1 MYGNSP
7 DLVGEKMVTPSVEF
21 DPAIYWCL
29 ENFEEGVISPEVVVE
44 RIEKLVRD
52 GEFSLTIEDMAHTSK
67 TNKQP
72 KWNRNVRNRLL
83 RLKQEG
89 VIAHIGPNQY
99 TKPRDLPNHLRIDHE
114 KAWKQCAETALFY
127 KENQIPLISNDTFN
141 IFVRSIGPDSIM
153 LTKTSKNY
161 DQIPAMEHYNG
172 QVSTFSLNPPW
183 IEKAIISI
191 NTAGGKGHWKT
202 INGNKKHIAL
212 SIIELHPRLVIEV
225 DNVFSKTELYGV
237 TSILDSFVPESV
249 VDDRVQVE
257 ITEFKRVGQG
267 KFRDELME
275 IYAKKCAI
283 SDEHTMSVLQAA
295 HICPYIGSKSNHPQN
310 GIILRADIHL
320 LFDNHQLTID
330 AEEYTVQIS
339 SELWD
344 TRYSA
349 LAGKRIYV
357 SSDARYRPSKKAL
370 KLHNIAFN
378 QRKEE

>member
-1 MYGNSP
+1 M
-7 DLVGEKMVTPSVEF
+7 VGEKMVTPSIEF

-29 ENFEEGVISPEVVVE
+29 DNSEEGIISPEAVVE
-44 RIEKLVRD
+44 RIEKLVED
-52 GEFSLTIEDMAHTSK
+52 NEFSLMSEDMAYTSK

-83 RLKQEG
+83 RLKQDG
-89 VIAHIGPNQY
+89 LIAHIGPNQY
-99 TKPRDLPNHLRIDHE
+99 TKPRDLADQLRIDHE
-114 KAWKQCAETALFY
+114 KAWKKCAETALFY
-127 KENQIPLISNDTFN
+127 KENKTPLISTETFN

-161 DQIPAMEHYNG
+161 DRLPAMEHYNG

-183 IEKAIISI
+183 IEKAIVSI

-212 SIIELHPRLVIEV
+212 SIVELHPRLILHD
-225 DNVFSKTELYGV
+225 DNVFSKEKLNGV
-237 TSILDSFVPESV
+237 TLILDSFVPESV
-249 VDDRVQVE
+249 VDDRIQVE
-257 ITEFKRVGQG
+257 ITDYKRVGQG

-275 IYAKKCAI
+275 LYENKCAI
-283 SDEHTMSVLQAA
+283 TDEHTSSVLQAA

-310 GIILRADIHL
+310 GIILRSDIHL

-339 SELWD
+339 SDLWD

-349 LAGKRIYV
+349 LTGKRIHL
-357 SSDARYRPSKKAL
+357 SSDTRYRPSKKAL

-378 QRKEE
+378 QTRGE

>member
-1 MYGNSP
+1 MYCNSSN
-7 DLVGEKMVTPSVEF
+7 LVGGKMVTPSIEF
-21 DPAIYWCL
+21 DPAIYWCIDHS
-29 ENFEEGVISPEVVVE
+29 NDGIISAESVVA
-44 RIEKLVRD
+44 RIEKLVESND
-52 GEFSLTIEDMAHTSK
+52 FSLMPEDMVHISK

-83 RLKQEG
+83 RLKQDG

-127 KENQIPLISNDTFN
+127 KENQIPLISNETFN

-161 DQIPAMEHYNG
+161 DQLPAMEHYNG

-202 INGNKKHIAL
+202 VNGNKKHIAL
-212 SIIELHPRLVIEV
+212 SIIELHPRLVIDD
-225 DNVFSKTELYGV
+225 DNVLSKTELNGV

-249 VDDRVQVE
+249 VDDRFQVE

-275 IYAKKCAI
+275 IYANKCAI
-283 SDEHTMSVLQAA
+283 TDEHTPSVLQAA

-310 GIILRADIHL
+310 GIILRSDIHL

-349 LAGKRIYV
+349 LTGKRIYL

-378 QRKEE
+378 HRRGG